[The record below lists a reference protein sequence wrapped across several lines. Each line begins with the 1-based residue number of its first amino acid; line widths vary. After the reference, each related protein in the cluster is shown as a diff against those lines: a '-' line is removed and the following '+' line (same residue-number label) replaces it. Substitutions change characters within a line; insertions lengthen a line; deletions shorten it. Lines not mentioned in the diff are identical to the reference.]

1 MTVRGCLYGLI
12 VVVVGLSLFSG
23 AAVAEP
29 FVDLDPDTDL
39 DGDGTATSPYEIT
52 NASELQAMGG
62 NLSANYTLDG
72 TIEAANT
79 SAWNDGAGF
88 EPIGNETDPFTGTFD
103 GNEKTI
109 QDLYINRTTDQPVG
123 LFGATDGALIERV
136 GLVDVDIV
144 GNASGGGDIFL
155 GGLVGNMGGEIINS
169 FVNGTVEGSN
179 STGGLVGNLNGD
191 ITNSYA
197 TSSVDGGSQI
207 GGLVGVNT
215 DNGEITTSYAV
226 GAVNESG
233 SATEAGGLVGDNSG
247 TVENSYWDTGTTGQT
262 DDGDDTT
269 GNGLTTERMTGN
281 NATVAGNMDGFAFYD
296 EWIPTASYP
305 ELAWRFVSES
315 TGDGSEADPFV
326 VADEY
331 GLQAITA
338 NLSASYVL
346 DGDIDASNTEQ
357 WNDGAGFE
365 PIANGSQFSGSIDG
379 DGHAIRDLTI
389 NRSSAFDVGLI
400 SQMAPESNVSNLTIV
415 DATVSGGDISGT
427 LVGYNNGTISDVIIT
442 DVQAEGPTDGGG
454 TFWLGALVGENVGV
468 IVDSH
473 SSGSISANDGV
484 EIGGLVGL
492 NQNTVQGS
500 TTNVSI
506 SASGG
511 RNIGGFIGLNNA
523 DISNSSSNGTISA
536 PEGENIGGFIGDNQ
550 GEIRDSNSNMTIS
563 ASEGENIGGFVGSN
577 TGEIWDSSSSG
588 DVSASNGIN
597 IGGLIGENSLT
608 ISSPD
613 ITNSS
618 ADVVVNAAGG
628 NGIGGLIGLNNEGL
642 ISGSYAAGNI
652 EGESEIGGLIGE
664 NNAGTISESYATG
677 EVTGES
683 ELGGLVGVNIG
694 GSGGDVAG
702 TVVSSY
708 ATGNVFGDGGNIG
721 GLVGQNGQA
730 GFTEPGRI
738 TQSYATGTVSGDNFV
753 GGLVGTNFGEESEI
767 STTYAVGTVT
777 SDGSD
782 VGGLIGF
789 NSAEG
794 SEITESYWDINTTTQ
809 SDPADGEGLT
819 TAEITGAASL
829 DNLDFAFNPTWIAT
843 DDYPRLVWQ
852 VDDYTLSLSDT
863 DIDDGETADST
874 VTLSLTDGT
883 TQTATEPADYE
894 SSDTS
899 VATIDDGGVVTGVD
913 AGSTQITASASGFE
927 DTVSFSVAAAAPA
940 TGGGGGGG
948 GGSTT
953 NDPEPEPEPEPV
965 PEPEPEP
972 EPESTDDE
980 QETTE
985 PTEDD
990 EPEEEPAEVP
1000 AIPLTPTRILIGGG
1014 AGAAG
1019 YVGLLVAARTE
1030 TFIAFAPPGV
1040 TQALA
1045 SAPGA
1050 AFLFAEPEQAAF
1062 VVGAV
1067 ALAAA
1072 AVDEDG
1078 EKSGDESDIAAGEPI
1093 EVEVVVEN
1101 KGDISGTRV
1110 VSLSLEDVEDSVTLD
1125 LDAHTAKQ
1133 AVLTYATT
1141 AADAGKTLGF
1151 TVDCETDATDLDV
1164 EVGAPAGD
1172 TMENPMTDTTH
1183 DSTQKAG
1190 EGDSATGTASV
1201 TEVDPE
1207 NEASADVDESELDE
1221 GTRTGVFD
1229 RIWMEKGKILSYTAG
1244 LIIIYIGIQN
1254 LENNVYAGGLGL
1266 FLGVMALPIVRAQ
1279 MPTSVRVAISRYGKA
1294 IVVIFAA
1301 LFSGVL
1307 IEPQVV
1313 YDAIGGLLP

>member
-29 FVDLDPDTDL
+29 FVDLNPDSL
-39 DGDGTATSPYEIT
+39 DGDGTTTSPYEIS

-62 NLSANYTLDG
+62 NLSANYTLVG

-88 EPIGNETDPFTGTFD
+88 KPIGNETDPFTGTFS
-103 GNEKTI
+103 GNENTI
-109 QDLYINRTTDQPVG
+109 QELTIDRTTDAPVG

-136 GLVDVDIV
+136 GLADVDIV
-144 GNASGGGDIFL
+144 GNASGGSTIFV
-155 GGLVGNMGGEIINS
+155 GGLVGNMSGDVTNTSISGS
-169 FVNGTVEGSN
+169 VTGSDTV
-179 STGGLVGNLNGD
+179 GGLVGNLNGTVTD
-191 ITNSYA
+191 SYA
-197 TSSVDGGSQI
+197 TSSVDGGSRV
-207 GGLVGVNT
+207 GGLVGFNAN
-215 DNGEITTSYAV
+215 DGDIRTSYAV
-226 GAVNESG
+226 GTVDDDG
-233 SATEAGGLVGDNSG
+233 TATTAGGLVGDNRGS
-247 TVENSYWDTGTTGQT
+247 VENSYWDTESTNQTTSVAGT
-262 DDGDDTT
+262 
-269 GNGLTTERMTGN
+269 GLTTAEMSGN
-281 NATVAGNMDGFAFYD
+281 DATVNMDGFEFYD
-296 EWIPTASYP
+296 HWIPTSEDYP
-305 ELAWRFVSES
+305 VLTWQFFAES
-315 TGDGSEADPFV
+315 TGGGDGSESDPFI

-789 NSAEG
+789 NGAEG